1 MELLIPHRINH
12 KKNIIMK
19 KSLIIIAVLAGSIF
33 AGCDNHKA
41 EITQLNKEKDSLM
54 SVAYTKDQTIND
66 FLSSFSEIQ
75 TNLSEITQ
83 KEKTLAV
90 ETTNNPEMIKTS
102 KDVIKSQIQDIK
114 SLMEDSKSK
123 LENLSAKLKRSNVKN
138 AKFEKMIAELNEQ
151 IAQKDKDIAVLN
163 DQIASLN
170 TSVTT
175 LKTSV
180 DDLTAKNDVNTKM
193 IEEQTTKLNTA
204 YVAVGTS
211 KALSEKKV
219 VARHGGV
226 LGIGK
231 TTSLEPNV
239 NQEAFNTID
248 ITKTN
253 SIPLNFKDAKL
264 VTAHPTDSYKMER
277 TTDKKVTELVITDPA
292 KFWSE
297 SKYLVVLTQQ

>member
-1 MELLIPHRINH
+1 
-12 KKNIIMK
+12 MK
-19 KSLIIIAVLAGSIF
+19 KSLVIIAALVGSIF

-75 TNLSEITQ
+75 GNLSEITK
-83 KEKTLAV
+83 KEQTLAV
-90 ETTNNPEMIKTS
+90 NTNANPEMIKTS

-123 LENLSAKLKRSNVKN
+123 MEALSAKLKRSNVKN
-138 AKFEKMIAELNEQ
+138 ASLAKMIAELNEQ
-151 IAQKDKDIAVLN
+151 IAQKDKDITALN

-180 DDLTAKNDVNTKM
+180 EDLTAKNDVSTKM
-193 IEEQTTKLNTA
+193 IEDQTTRLNTA
-204 YVAVGTS
+204 YVAVGSS
-211 KALSEKKV
+211 KQLSEKKV

-226 LGIGK
+226 LGLGK
-231 TTSLEPNV
+231 TTTLEPNV

-248 ITKTN
+248 ITKTA
-253 SIPLNFKDAKL
+253 SIPLNVKDARL
-264 VTAHPTDSYKMER
+264 VSAHPSDSYKMER

-297 SKYLVVLTQQ
+297 SKYLVVLTEQ